1 MRRFEESLDQ
11 IILSELYLA
20 VRLDGRN
27 FTRLTK
33 EICKFEA
40 PFDEKFRD
48 AMVETV
54 KHLMDCGFRIVYGYT
69 QSDEI
74 SLLFHREETVFGR
87 KTRKLNSVLAG
98 EASGY
103 MSLKLGVPVCFD
115 CRVVPLPNLECV
127 GDYFAW
133 RQEDAHRNSLNAH
146 CYWMLRKKGAS
157 PKEAT
162 KVVEGKSVGEKM
174 SCFFPKTSIT
184 MNCQTGRNEG
194 LDYIIKLM
202 KKQVLTQSDRRM

>member
-33 EICKFEA
+33 EICKIEA

-74 SLLFHREETVFGR
+74 SLLFHR
-87 KTRKLNSVLAG
+87 
-98 EASGY
+98 
-103 MSLKLGVPVCFD
+103 
-115 CRVVPLPNLECV
+115 
-127 GDYFAW
+127 
-133 RQEDAHRNSLNAH
+133 
-146 CYWMLRKKGAS
+146 
-157 PKEAT
+157 
-162 KVVEGKSVGEKM
+162 
-174 SCFFPKTSIT
+174 
-184 MNCQTGRNEG
+184 
-194 LDYIIKLM
+194 
-202 KKQVLTQSDRRM
+202 